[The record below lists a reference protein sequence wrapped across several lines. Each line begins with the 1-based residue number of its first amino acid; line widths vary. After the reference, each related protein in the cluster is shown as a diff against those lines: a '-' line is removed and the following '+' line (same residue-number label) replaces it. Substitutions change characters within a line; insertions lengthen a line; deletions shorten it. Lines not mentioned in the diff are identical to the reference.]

1 MTIYTFFNID
11 SLLFSKGRTKL
22 ILIIN
27 IISIKIFLALII
39 LISLNN
45 SISASATSSYAEPVP
60 TVSKTYTEGFYK
72 FDNTTNV
79 NIGVTLLTNV
89 PTKMMILDEEM
100 NIEFISAI
108 PYNTKFYL
116 NYIEPK
122 RIIAIVGDG
131 EVALSFE

>member
-1 MTIYTFFNID
+1 
-11 SLLFSKGRTKL
+11 
-22 ILIIN
+22 
-27 IISIKIFLALII
+27 
-39 LISLNN
+39 
-45 SISASATSSYAEPVP
+45 
-60 TVSKTYTEGFYK
+60 
-72 FDNTTNV
+72 
-79 NIGVTLLTNV
+79 
-89 PTKMMILDEEM
+89 MMILDEEM

>member
-1 MTIYTFFNID
+1 MMIKKFFL
-11 SLLFSKGRTKL
+11 S
-22 ILIIN
+22 LII
-27 IISIKIFLALII
+27 F
-39 LISLNN
+39 ISLTN
-45 SISASATSSYAEPVP
+45 SISTSATSSYAAPIP
-60 TVSKTYTEGFYK
+60 TISKTYTEGFYK
-72 FDNTTNV
+72 FNNTTDV
-79 NIGVTLLTNV
+79 NIGVTLLTNIH
-89 PTKMMILDEEM
+89 TKIMILDEEM